1 MLKDMVRQRLIAAA
15 DEIFALFERTI
26 ASYEEQLCG
35 AREESERQRRLLEEV
50 YDTQN
55 AIHIQEAPE
64 FREKEEAPELREKEE
79 APELSEKEEAP
90 ELSVF
95 KEEKE
100 ETDINEFNL
109 MGDNEDVQASQCSRF
124 NCQSPGEDP
133 RVESPA
139 DNLLA
144 PLSDSSDTEELLRSH
159 EHAEGNLGDCDW
171 DLTFE
176 TEDDDSG
183 SLLEKSTS
191 PTCHAEHIMC
201 KETQGSPSAD
211 KKRISRQP
219 EWLRS
224 KMKEARNKGKAYVNT
239 RGIAVPKKNLV
250 ALPHHLCRL
259 KCIEQVSE
267 EERRS
272 IFHNFWDL
280 GDFDLQNTFICTS
293 VKLVNIQRR
302 RRQRQ
307 QQDVGEPKNR
317 AYSRK
322 YSLTTARSG
331 YVEVCKTFFLATLC
345 VSNGRVDRA
354 LQKQIERGEGL
365 PSPDGRGK
373 HYNRK
378 RVSNESLQ
386 AIKDHINLFP
396 SYSTQQNMTCLS
408 PNLTVAQMH
417 RLYKEQCRK
426 SGREPEKVWV
436 YRRMFLARFS
446 QSFHSHGN
454 ITSRLSP
461 LISPTLKTK
470 LIL

>member
-1 MLKDMVRQRLIAAA
+1 MLRDMVRQRLIVAA

-26 ASYEEQLCG
+26 TSYEEQLCG

-50 YDTQN
+50 YNTQN
-55 AIHIQEAPE
+55 AIHIQEASE
-64 FREKEEAPELREKEE
+64 FREKEEAPEL
-79 APELSEKEEAP
+79 
-90 ELSVF
+90 SVI
-95 KEEKE
+95 KQEKE

-109 MGDNEDVQASQCSRF
+109 TGDNEDVQASQWQRF
-124 NCQSPGEDP
+124 HCQSPVEDP
-133 RVESPA
+133 RVDSPA

-144 PLSDSSDTEELLRSH
+144 PLSDSSNPEELLRSH
-159 EHAEGNLGDCDW
+159 EHAEGYLDDCDW

-183 SLLEKSTS
+183 SLLEESTS
-191 PTCHAEHIMC
+191 PTCHAEHISC
-201 KETQGSPSAD
+201 KETQAFPSTD
-211 KKRISRQP
+211 KKRTSHQHD
-219 EWLRS
+219 WLRS
-224 KMKEARNKGKAYVNT
+224 KRKEARNKGKAYMNT
-239 RGIAVPKKNLV
+239 RGIAVPEKNLV

-259 KCIEQVSE
+259 KCIEQISE
-267 EERRS
+267 EERRA
-272 IFHNFWDL
+272 IFHNFWYL
-280 GDFDLQNTFICTS
+280 GDYDLQNTFICTS

-302 RRQRQ
+302 QPRQ
-307 QQDVGEPKNR
+307 QQDAGEPKKR
-317 AYSRK
+317 AFSRK

-378 RVSNESLQ
+378 RVSNESLR

-396 SYSTQQNMTCLS
+396 SYSNDYTQQNMTCLP

-417 RLYKEQCRK
+417 RHYKEQCRK
-426 SGREPEKVWV
+426 SGREPENQWV
-436 YRRMFLARFS
+436 YRRMFLN
-446 QSFHSHGN
+446 GN
-454 ITSRLSP
+454 VTSRLSP
-461 LISPTLKTK
+461 SQARRSRRSSFCKFNVPHLENK
-470 LIL
+470 L